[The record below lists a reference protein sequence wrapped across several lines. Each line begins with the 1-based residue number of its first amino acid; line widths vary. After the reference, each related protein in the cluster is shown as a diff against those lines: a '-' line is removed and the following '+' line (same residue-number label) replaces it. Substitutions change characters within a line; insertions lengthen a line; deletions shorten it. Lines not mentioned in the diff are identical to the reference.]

1 MDEIS
6 KIDIPRI
13 RFTTSHPRDFD
24 DHLIE
29 VLAKGETLLNI
40 SICLFN
46 QDLAIVLKIMAR
58 KYTTRTIFGTC

>member
-1 MDEIS
+1 MLTEKISKTLNYRFGDLMDELR

-29 VLAKGETLLNI
+29 VLAKGGNLSRSYSFAG
-40 SICLFN
+40 SIWF
-46 QDLAIVLKIMAR
+46 
-58 KYTTRTIFGTC
+58 